1 MRVEH
6 PSLAFHARP
15 AHGLG
20 VADAGEHRFQI
31 DLRGLIELLS
41 DHLYSGPQVYVREL
55 LQNGVDAITARRAL
69 EPGHVGRIELE
80 VVGGE
85 LPTLV
90 VSDNGVG
97 LTKDEVHRFLATIGE
112 SSKRGVVLERGEEFI
127 GQFGIGLLAGFL
139 VSQELVMVTRSVE
152 PGSPALEWRGRP
164 EGTYEVRELEA
175 EVEPGTRVYLKAKEG
190 AEEWLAPQRVEELA
204 RHFGGLLGE
213 DVILRLPGGERRLNL
228 DPPWRKPPGD
238 PDAERAAL
246 LELGRETFE
255 ADFFDA
261 IPLRGRGLAGVA
273 YVLPFRPTLATQGS
287 HRVYLKGMLLSESAK
302 NLLPDWA
309 FFVRCLIDARRLR
322 PTASRE
328 QLYEDEELATTRT
341 ALGNAL
347 RDYLIELSR
356 TDKKRWVRFLILH
369 SLSIRALA
377 LQDPELFD
385 LFIERLPYRTSAGFM
400 TLAEVRELFGA
411 VHYVADLESFRQVK
425 AVAAAQGLCIVNGG
439 GVYDAELLALY
450 GARRPDV
457 EVSEVDPQALTQSL
471 AAPNPEEA
479 VRYRAFLALANET
492 LAPHGCAAELR
503 RFAPK
508 ELPTIYATDR
518 DAPIRRAMERTRE
531 DVSDGGA
538 WAGVLD
544 ALASARPAPP
554 AQLCFNLDN
563 PSVAKLGTQQDPVL
577 LRRAVELL
585 YVQALLLGQHPLRQ
599 QELSLLNTGLLGLVE
614 WGLAQAGDSPGG
626 AP

>member
-1 MRVEH
+1 M
-6 PSLAFHARP
+6 SAWA

-20 VADAGEHRFQI
+20 VDEHRFQI

-55 LQNGVDAITARRAL
+55 LQNGVDAITARRAV
-69 EPGHVGRIELE
+69 EPGHKGRIELE
-80 VVGGE
+80 VIEVEGD
-85 LPTLV
+85 LPTLI

-139 VSQELVMVTRSVE
+139 VSQELVMVTRSIE
-152 PGSPALEWRGRP
+152 PGAPALEWRGRP
-164 EGTYEVRELEA
+164 EGTYGVRELEH

-190 AEEWLAPQRVEELA
+190 AEEWLAPKRVEELA

-213 DVILRLPGGERRLNL
+213 DVVLRLPSGERRLNL
-228 DPPWRKPPGD
+228 DPPWRNPPGD
-238 PDAERAAL
+238 PDEEREAL

-255 ADFFDA
+255 VDFFDA

-273 YVLPFRPTLATQGS
+273 YVLPYRPTLATQGS

-328 QLYEDEELATTRT
+328 QLYEDAELETTRT

-347 RDYLIELSR
+347 RDYLVELSR
-356 TDKKRWVRFLILH
+356 TDRARWLRFLSLH

-377 LQDPELFD
+377 LQDEELFD
-385 LFIERLPYRTSAGFM
+385 LFVERLPYETSAGRL
-400 TLAEVRELFGA
+400 TLGEVRELFGT
-411 VHYVADLESFRQVK
+411 VRYVADLESFRQVQ
-425 AVAAAQGLCIVNGG
+425 AVASAQGLCLVNGG
-439 GVYDAELLALY
+439 YVYDAEILARY
-450 GARRPDV
+450 AARQAGQV
-457 EVSEVDPQALTQSL
+457 EVEELDPQALTQSL
-471 AAPNPEEA
+471 APPSPEEA
-479 VRYRAFLALANET
+479 ERYRGFVSLADEVLRP
-492 LAPHGCAAELR
+492 LGCAAELR
-503 RFAPK
+503 RFAPAD
-508 ELPTIYATDR
+508 LPTIYATDR
-518 DAPIRRAMERTRE
+518 DAPFRRAMERTRE
-531 DVSDGGA
+531 DVAEEGA

-544 ALASARPAPP
+544 ALAAARPAPP

-563 PSVAKLGTQQDPVL
+563 PSVAKLGAQRDPVL

-614 WGLAQAGDSPGG
+614 WGLAQAGPGSDPQSGEG
-626 AP
+626 AGA